1 MSAIPNQPVWHTAT
15 ERGSPWLMRLM
26 VWIML
31 VAGRR
36 AVRLMLLPIVLYY
49 AIAVPRA
56 RKASREFLLRALGRK
71 PGLIDLLR
79 HLLTFATMLVDRVYF
94 VAGRY
99 AEFDIRV
106 HGRESL
112 DAALQRGGC
121 VLLGSHLGSFE
132 ALRASGENTAGCEV
146 VMIMDESNAQKLRDV
161 LAKINPRA
169 AASIINAGDPFSAI
183 RAKERL
189 DAGALVGILGDRAR
203 PGDKTI
209 PVRFLGDP
217 AEFPLG
223 PAALAAAM
231 RAPVFLGFGL
241 FRGGNRYD
249 IHIEPLVD
257 GMQVP
262 RDRRSDSL
270 ASLIDA
276 YAARLQYYARLSPYN
291 WFNFYDF
298 WM

>member
-1 MSAIPNQPVWHTAT
+1 MSAVPTEPAWRTAT
-15 ERGSPWLMRLM
+15 ERGSPWLMRVM
-26 VWIML
+26 VWIIL
-31 VAGRR
+31 AAGRR
-36 AVRLMLLPIVLYY
+36 AVRMMLPPIVLYY
-49 AIAVPRA
+49 AIAVPQA
-56 RKASREFLLRALGRK
+56 RKASREFLRRALGRK
-71 PGLIDLLR
+71 PGLIDLMR
-79 HLLTFATMLVDRVYF
+79 HLFSFAAMLVDRVYF

-99 AEFDIRV
+99 EDFEIRV
-106 HGRESL
+106 FGRESL
-112 DAALQRGGC
+112 DATLKRGGC

-132 ALRASGENTAGCEV
+132 ALRASGEHTAGCEI
-146 VMIMDESNAQKLRDV
+146 VMIMDDSNAQKIRSV

-169 AASIINAGDPFSAI
+169 AASIINAGDPSSAI

-217 AEFPLG
+217 APFPLG
-223 PAALAAAM
+223 PAALAVAM

-249 IHIEPLVD
+249 IYIEPLVD
-257 GMQVP
+257 GIAVS
-262 RDRRSDSL
+262 RDRRTDAL
-270 ASLIDA
+270 AEMIDT
-276 YAARLQYYARLSPYN
+276 YAMRLQHYARLSPYN

-298 WM
+298 WT